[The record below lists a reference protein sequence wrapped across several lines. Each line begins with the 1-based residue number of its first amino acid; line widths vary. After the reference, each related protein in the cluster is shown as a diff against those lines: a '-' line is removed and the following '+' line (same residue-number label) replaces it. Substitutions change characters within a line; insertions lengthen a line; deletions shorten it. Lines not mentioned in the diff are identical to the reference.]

1 MMVFKKSFTDC
12 PDKVDEKFLQNL
24 DLLDSNKQF
33 QNINNEAVY
42 VKNIVK
48 NVASLEE
55 VIRFLNNV
63 SAKLFNKLYLK

>member
-1 MMVFKKSFTDC
+1 MVFKKSFPEC
-12 PDKVDEKFLQNL
+12 QDKIDEKLLQSL
-24 DLLDSNKQF
+24 DLLDTNKQF

-48 NVASLEE
+48 NVATFEE
-55 VIRFLNNV
+55 VIRFLNYV